1 MAAVC
6 SVPAQSTASHAMQV
20 LVVVHSWVFSGQSVG
35 QTMAVRGGVSYDLH
49 ARTLFAARFIIQ
61 VKVVTVGLFDKS
73 PVDIVKFFS
82 CRLACMYQCFEG
94 SYCLHLRSGS
104 RRQ

>member
-1 MAAVC
+1 
-6 SVPAQSTASHAMQV
+6 
-20 LVVVHSWVFSGQSVG
+20 
-35 QTMAVRGGVSYDLH
+35 MAVRGGVSYDLH
-49 ARTLFAARFIIQ
+49 ARMLFAARFIIR

-82 CRLACMYQCFEG
+82 FRLACMYQCFEG
-94 SYCLHLRSGS
+94 SCCLQLRSGS